1 MNFLGWLAG
10 TVFSK
15 MICPGTF
22 ALSPGS
28 PFPFFLSSM
37 PLPSLLAHPPLMQG
51 ATFLSQHSHFCLT
64 GHPSRGAPTHHSLTP
79 FSILATGAVP
89 GGSSLCPTL
98 VYQKSGPFSQPWMSK
113 SMHLDQATAL
123 GAKQS
128 GMHDELWNPFPD
140 KFKISGSARAL
151 DQWMGTCVTNQ
162 KILLGK
168 CLGGEICSLLLW
180 QTEAP
185 MKALQGVT
193 WKQATSPL
201 CFKFRDC
208 LRLS

>member
-1 MNFLGWLAG
+1 MGPHASFPSLPFPSLVKAKVNGCPRLRMALNMNFLGWLAG

-98 VYQKSGPFSQPWMSK
+98 VYQKSGPFSQP
-113 SMHLDQATAL
+113 
-123 GAKQS
+123 
-128 GMHDELWNPFPD
+128 
-140 KFKISGSARAL
+140 
-151 DQWMGTCVTNQ
+151 
-162 KILLGK
+162 
-168 CLGGEICSLLLW
+168 
-180 QTEAP
+180 
-185 MKALQGVT
+185 
-193 WKQATSPL
+193 
-201 CFKFRDC
+201 
-208 LRLS
+208 